1 MAEDAP
7 LSSEQIES
15 FQKAMS
21 EFYENSDEQKL
32 VDLFKIFDRD
42 GNGKITATELRTVM
56 SAISEE
62 RVPEAEVN
70 DMLSEA
76 DTNGDGMI
84 DLSEFI
90 VVMKKHKD

>member
-1 MAEDAP
+1 MTEDAP
-7 LSSEQIES
+7 LSPEQVES

-21 EFYENSDEQKL
+21 EFYENNDEQKL

-56 SAISEE
+56 SAIAEE
-62 RVPEAEVN
+62 RVPESEVN

-76 DTNGDGMI
+76 DTNGDGQI

>member
-7 LSSEQIES
+7 LTPEQIEN

-21 EFYENSDEQKL
+21 DFYENNDEQKL

-56 SAISEE
+56 SAISGG
-62 RVPEAEVN
+62 RVPEVGVN
-70 DMLSEA
+70 
-76 DTNGDGMI
+76 TTII
-84 DLSEFI
+84 DWRG
-90 VVMKKHKD
+90 